1 MCTAGSPTRSQCL
14 RSSSRRKRRR
24 ADGRG
29 RPIRPDR
36 AVRLGLSGICSRG
49 GNQRCGLAHG
59 GRDGRR
65 RRGGIGHSGGRM
77 VAPASASAC
86 PESRAVGFGAGPP
99 AGPGRIV
106 RRDSRLLSAV
116 HSLRLLSRVGATT
129 RQLLFMTGWQAF
141 TLSVTGIGLGIVF
154 GAASVLVITKVLTSS
169 WTPNVTWPPV
179 VIIIA
184 GVLALTTLSVF
195 IPTSW
200 ILSEPDY
207 D

>member
-1 MCTAGSPTRSQCL
+1 
-14 RSSSRRKRRR
+14 
-24 ADGRG
+24 
-29 RPIRPDR
+29 
-36 AVRLGLSGICSRG
+36 
-49 GNQRCGLAHG
+49 
-59 GRDGRR
+59 
-65 RRGGIGHSGGRM
+65 
-77 VAPASASAC
+77 
-86 PESRAVGFGAGPP
+86 
-99 AGPGRIV
+99 
-106 RRDSRLLSAV
+106 
-116 HSLRLLSRVGATT
+116 
-129 RQLLFMTGWQAF
+129 MTGWQAF